1 MELRYEGAP
10 VATDWSAVEELVGTI
25 ESASGGT
32 VGIAVIGPNGERWSH
47 NGDRQFRA
55 ASTMKI
61 PLMIEI
67 FRQIDRGERTLNDP
81 YTLTADDKAIGSG
94 VLLHLHDGIGIT
106 LNDIIYLMISI
117 SDNTATNIL
126 IDMAGMDEVN
136 ALMREL
142 EMPNSTLGRKMKGRP
157 AVAGEQENFATPDDY
172 ANVVASLFDGT
183 AASPTSCDTMIE
195 MLTRQQNSRR
205 IPRYLPERDDIRW
218 GTKTGSIKGVTNDVG
233 FVETPA
239 GRTIVAAFCEDF
251 PDQHDGEFAIGE
263 LSRAAM
269 NACGT
274 WPAGGAS
281 GS

>member
-1 MELRYEGAP
+1 M
-10 VATDWSAVEELVGTI
+10 ATDWSTVEELVGTI

-67 FRQIDRGERTLNDP
+67 YRQIDRGERALDDP

-106 LNDIIYLMISI
+106 LKDIIYLMISI

-142 EMPNSTLGRKMKGRP
+142 GMPNSTLGRKMKGRP
-157 AVAGEQENFATPDDY
+157 AVEGEKENFATPNDY
-172 ANVVASLFDGT
+172 AAVVAALFDGS
-183 AASPTSCDTMIE
+183 AASSGSCDAMIE
-195 MLTRQQNSRR
+195 MLTLQQNSRR
-205 IPRYLPERDDIRW
+205 IPRYLPESDDIRW
-218 GTKTGSIKGVTNDVG
+218 GTKTGSITGVTNDVG
-233 FVETPA
+233 FVETPT
-239 GRTIVAAFCEDF
+239 GRIIIAAFCEDF

-269 NACGT
+269 HACGL
-274 WPAGGAS
+274 WPSEDAPAS
-281 GS
+281 